1 MPRRNLALLVA
12 VAIVSLMCYQRVQHN
27 TYGRVLGDA
36 ISKIEQSALE
46 PVRSSQLF
54 EAAMESMLGQLD
66 DYSSYIR
73 PADLQQFHEVID
85 QEFGGVGMEVG
96 LDAKTKQLLVLCPLV
111 NSPAYVAGI
120 RAGDHI
126 LRIDGAATQGM
137 SLKDA
142 VGLMRGAPGSSV
154 ALLVLHE
161 GQKSPVEVRIV
172 RQVISVDTV
181 LGDTRNADG
190 SWNFSLAGQDRIGYV
205 RITSFAEKTVDELE
219 HALKWLKEHDMR
231 GLVLDL
237 RDDPGGLLGS
247 AVEICDMFID
257 SGTIVTTRRRDG
269 QVNEAYDASGKGTFT
284 DFPMAVV
291 INGNSASAAEIMAA
305 CLQDHHRAA
314 IVGQRSYGK
323 GTVQELI
330 DLENGCGAMKLTTA
344 SYWRPNNKNIHRLR
358 NAKDTD
364 EWGVKPDD
372 GCQVVVEGE
381 ELNKLRQWRIS
392 RDMYKPDGAPKE
404 PLQPV
409 ADRQLARAVQAVEK
423 QPAAASSAAKQP

>member
-1 MPRRNLALLVA
+1 
-12 VAIVSLMCYQRVQHN
+12 
-27 TYGRVLGDA
+27 
-36 ISKIEQSALE
+36 
-46 PVRSSQLF
+46 
-54 EAAMESMLGQLD
+54 MESMLGQLD

-142 VGLMRGAPGSSV
+142 VGLMRGVPAAALHFWCFTRAKRAPWRCESFARSFPWTPFW
-154 ALLVLHE
+154 A
-161 GQKSPVEVRIV
+161 
-172 RQVISVDTV
+172 
-181 LGDTRNADG
+181 TRETPTARGTFPSQAGPHRLRAHHQLRRKDG
-190 SWNFSLAGQDRIGYV
+190 RRIGARV
-205 RITSFAEKTVDELE
+205 
-219 HALKWLKEHDMR
+219 KWLKEHDMR

-247 AVEICDMFID
+247 AVE
-257 SGTIVTTRRRDG
+257 STTFRLRHDRHHAPPRRPGERGIRRQRQRDVHRFSHG
-269 QVNEAYDASGKGTFT
+269 RGDQRQFGH
-284 DFPMAVV
+284 
-291 INGNSASAAEIMAA
+291 AAEIMAA
-305 CLQDHHRAA
+305 CPQDHHRAA